1 MSAQPVNKIF
11 YLHFLQVLQ
20 TLKGAVIFFFGV
32 LSNKTMKKLS
42 FHTKRDSQSDSV
54 NKITLIFS
62 KKILFGFWSLILTM
76 GCFLYGRVGVAKTS
90 VIGYLVGLFL

>member
-1 MSAQPVNKIF
+1 
-11 YLHFLQVLQ
+11 
-20 TLKGAVIFFFGV
+20 
-32 LSNKTMKKLS
+32 
-42 FHTKRDSQSDSV
+42 V

-90 VIGYLVGLFL
+90 VIGYLVGLFLYPRGQQYGVDLKNISPQ

>member
-32 LSNKTMKKLS
+32 LSNKTM
-42 FHTKRDSQSDSV
+42 
-54 NKITLIFS
+54 
-62 KKILFGFWSLILTM
+62 
-76 GCFLYGRVGVAKTS
+76 
-90 VIGYLVGLFL
+90 